1 MRRLR
6 ESLLLAVLIGLMGT
20 LFGLEAQSQE
30 FSWTSFE
37 SFQIAA
43 VPAGS
48 FQLRHIDP
56 LGNHWGPS
64 PPNELNNPAVQ
75 DEDSRWPTCVMA
87 FTGTGGLLYG
97 LFATSLA
104 GYGAIPLGVGVGAL
118 AGLVVGLP
126 VCAIVT

>member
-6 ESLLLAVLIGLMGT
+6 ESLLLAVLIGFMGT
-20 LFGLEAQSQE
+20 SFGLEAQSQE

-37 SFQIAA
+37 SFEIAD

-48 FQLRHIDP
+48 FQLLDIDP
-56 LGNHWGPS
+56 LGNRWGPS
-64 PPNELNNPAVQ
+64 PTTELNNPAVQ
-75 DEDSRWPTCVMA
+75 DEDSRWPTCIMA
-87 FTGTGGLLYG
+87 FTGTGGLLSG

-104 GYGAIPLGVGVGAL
+104 GYGAIPVGVGVGAL

-126 VCAIVT
+126 ICAIVT